1 METKMKKYLITLIY
15 AFSSIIWAQPIPTDD
30 SAINDAYIDK
40 ALHSLIY
47 GADCNE
53 SELAEQ
59 RALPKGAINANDK
72 STIDTAK
79 YADAKS
85 KAIAFNGVV
94 LKGGIFDSTQK
105 DSTQN
110 LYLSPDRK
118 ISYAINDNTLEVKAI
133 CQKQGFTLTNF
144 ANGDFGINLSH
155 NPTKEVA
162 IALNV
167 NKSMSRYTDA
177 LIDIAPFLAKH
188 ILGDTQ
194 NEFAKISLVTFSY
207 IRVQDLGSFYDA
219 PSFTNALYGAKGI
232 DSKDNLVNIA
242 LVESMRNFTKDNG
255 LKKEIYLITNG
266 ASDDPHKEEQML
278 AMTKNLNANI
288 VKNSKE
294 NFDNRVK
301 IHIFALKPF
310 QSLKTQKA
318 NTEFLQNLAKIT
330 GGTYNEANNV
340 YDFKKQILTLSNDG
354 KPFDMRELDNKIRPS
369 KNHKI
374 YDPNNPNDNPPKN
387 KKK

>member
-1 METKMKKYLITLIY
+1 MKKYLIMFI
-15 AFSSIIWAQPIPTDD
+15 AFGCAIFANPPQPPIPTDD
-30 SAINDAYIDK
+30 NAINDTYIDK

-47 GADCNE
+47 GVDC
-53 SELAEQ
+53 SEGEIAEQ

-85 KAIAFNGVV
+85 RTIAFNGVV

-105 DSTQN
+105 DNAQN

-118 ISYAINDNTLEVKAI
+118 ISYAINGNTLEVKAI
-133 CQKQGFTLTNF
+133 CQKIGFTLTNF
-144 ANGDFGINLSH
+144 TNGDFGINLSH

-167 NKSMSRYTDA
+167 NKSMSRYIDA
-177 LIDIAPFLAKH
+177 LIDIAPYLAKH

-207 IRVQDLGSFYDA
+207 IRVADLGTFYDA
-219 PSFTNALYGAKGI
+219 PSLANALYSAKGI
-232 DSKDNLVNIA
+232 DSKDNIVNVA
-242 LVESMRNFTKDNG
+242 LIEAMKNFTKDNG
-255 LKKEIYLITNG
+255 LKKEVYLITNG
-266 ASDDPHKEEQML
+266 GADDPHKEEKML
-278 AMTKNLNANI
+278 TMTKNLNANI
-288 VKNSKE
+288 VKNSKT
-294 NFDNRVK
+294 NADNRVK

-318 NTEFLQNLAKIT
+318 NIEFLQNLAKTT
-330 GGTYNEANNV
+330 GGTYNEANNA

-374 YDPNNPNDNPPKN
+374 YDPDNPNDNPPKN
-387 KKK
+387 K